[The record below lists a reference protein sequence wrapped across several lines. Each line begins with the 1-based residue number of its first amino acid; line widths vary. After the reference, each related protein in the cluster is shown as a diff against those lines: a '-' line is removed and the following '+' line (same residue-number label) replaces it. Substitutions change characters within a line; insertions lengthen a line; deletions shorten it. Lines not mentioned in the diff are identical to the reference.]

1 MTPPAIKALIADKLS
16 ATRKNDKGKLVKICQ
31 ELGEWFTLHLRYQDA
46 INEYMDLLS
55 HLEVSKDNLRT
66 QKAKNDYYSNFY
78 VLGRMSLLNA
88 SLKTFRMIYHN
99 KWSKLERFDHLVKRM
114 LIWISMKKD

>member
-66 QKAKNDYYSNFY
+66 QKAKNDYI
-78 VLGRMSLLNA
+78 G
-88 SLKTFRMIYHN
+88 
-99 KWSKLERFDHLVKRM
+99 
-114 LIWISMKKD
+114 